1 MPPWDAE
8 YNLCVVSRLWAG
20 CCLLLWDAE
29 YNRCVVLR
37 FWAGCCLPLWDAEYN
52 LRVVSRL
59 WAGCRA
65 LIGCCAQKAQAPRPK
80 GRTGRR
86 FEGEACGKAR
96 GVRSKMGEFE
106 GKLPNGL
113 CADSSF

>member
-1 MPPWDAE
+1 MPNTIGALFYGFGW
-8 YNLCVVSRLWAG
+8 VVACCCGMTNTTCALFRGFGRIVVRLKA
-20 CCLLLWDAE
+20 A
-29 YNRCVVLR
+29 V
-37 FWAGCCLPLWDAEYN
+37 
-52 LRVVSRL
+52 
-59 WAGCRA
+59 
-65 LIGCCAQKAQAPRPK
+65 AQKAQAPRPK

-96 GVRSKMGEFE
+96 GVRSNMGEFE